1 MMSHHR
7 LIGVAAVLAVVL
19 ASAGVVESRD
29 RTHAISDVTTIEN
42 EAGASR
48 ILFRV
53 NDLDRLRHSLTRRAQ
68 LRIPFTLGATDERT
82 LELRVYP
89 VTTAWTQGSVAWDT
103 GWENPGGDFDADL
116 YSPAKVD
123 LRRRTGAL
131 VFDLTVALKE
141 IVEGGMDDHG
151 FLVSVRPSEADG
163 IAADDLAIFQNLGSS
178 GLDVSYQTL
187 VSRSPRARAR

>member
-1 MMSHHR
+1 MSHR
-7 LIGVAAVLAVVL
+7 LAIGMVTALAGVLVLAGQ
-19 ASAGVVESRD
+19 AESRD
-29 RTHAISDVTTIEN
+29 RTHAISDVTTIED

-53 NDLDRLRHSLTRRAQ
+53 DHLDRLEHSLLRKAQ
-68 LRIPFTLGATDERT
+68 LRIPYALGSTDERT

-89 VTTAWTQGSVAWDT
+89 VTTAWTQGSVAWDI

-116 YSPAKVD
+116 YSPARVD
-123 LRRRTGAL
+123 LRSRTGTL

-141 IVEGGMDDHG
+141 IVEGGMDDYG

-163 IAADDLAIFQNLGSS
+163 IAANDLAIFQNLGSAS
-178 GLDVSYQTL
+178 VDVSFQTL

>member
-1 MMSHHR
+1 MSHHR
-7 LIGVAAVLAVVL
+7 LIGLAAVLAAVL
-19 ASAGVVESRD
+19 VSAGEVESRD

-48 ILFRV
+48 ILFRI
-53 NDLDRLRHSLTRRAQ
+53 DQLDRLRHSLIRMAQ
-68 LRIPFTLGATDERT
+68 LRVPYTLASPDERT
-82 LELRVYP
+82 LELRIYP

-103 GWENPGGDFDADL
+103 GWENPGGDFEADL
-116 YSPAKVD
+116 YSPARVD
-123 LRRRTGAL
+123 LRSRTGTL

-141 IVEGGMDDHG
+141 IVEGGMEDHG

-163 IAADDLAIFQNLGSS
+163 IEADDLALFQNLASAD
-178 GLDVSYQTL
+178 LDVSYHSL